1 MTADRPPT
9 DPTTGDRNA
18 ADPITEDPDTGDP
31 GTTDSIIGDATTPL
45 EAAGA
50 AAGVLAAVDRG
61 ESVVLLV
68 VVHDPVARTGAKVAA
83 GREEEPESAG
93 SGPST
98 GDRRGRRLLVSRDGS
113 RGTLGS
119 TKANEAARDVA
130 RRALEGE
137 GPEEG
142 SVELDVGEDEPLT
155 VYMEIHRPQPEMVV
169 VGAGHIAQ
177 PLSTLGSILG
187 CRVFVLDDRPEFA
200 TRERFPDA
208 ERVVKVSFDDPFAEV
223 PIRRHSHLVLVTR
236 GHKYD
241 YQCLRRVLMA
251 DPLPAYVGMI
261 GSRRRVRATYAQ
273 LMEEGI
279 PWERIAT
286 VRAPVGLDLGAET
299 PGEIAVAVAAEI
311 VTMWRGGSGKPL
323 REEERVLERFFE
335 EEVETP

>member
-1 MTADRPPT
+1 MTADRTPT
-9 DPTTGDRNA
+9 DPTTD
-18 ADPITEDPDTGDP
+18 DPISSDPIATDPDTGD
-31 GTTDSIIGDATTPL
+31 SIRGDDTTPL
-45 EAAGA
+45 DAPGA

-68 VVHDPVARTGAKVAA
+68 VVHDAAA
-83 GREEEPESAG
+83 GTDAKSSADSEEDRESAG
-93 SGPST
+93 SGAST
-98 GDRRGRRLLVSRDGS
+98 VDRRGRRLLVSRDGS

-119 TKANEAARDVA
+119 TKANGAARDVA

-142 SVELDVGEDEPLT
+142 TVELDVGEDEPLT

-251 DPLPAYVGMI
+251 DHLPAYVGMI

-299 PGEIAVAVAAEI
+299 PGEIAVSVAAEI
-311 VTMWRGGSGKPL
+311 VTMWRGGTGKPL
-323 REEERVLERFFE
+323 REEERVLERFFQ